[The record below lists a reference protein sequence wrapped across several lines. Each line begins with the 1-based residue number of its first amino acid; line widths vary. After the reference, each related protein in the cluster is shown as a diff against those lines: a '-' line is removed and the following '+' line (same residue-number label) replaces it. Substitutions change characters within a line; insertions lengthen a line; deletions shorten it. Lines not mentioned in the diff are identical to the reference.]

1 MLEVLVATASRH
13 GSTTE
18 IGDQIGAEIT
28 TRLKEHG
35 VEVNVDVRDVED
47 VEDLALYDALVL
59 GSAVYMGRWLKSAR
73 KLVDRE
79 AETLQAIPVWLFSSG
94 PVATEDTTV
103 AESPWERVEWAED
116 HHTFGGKLD
125 RSALGRAER
134 IVASAVHAAD
144 GDNRSPEEISEWA
157 RQISESLV
165 ASAAG

>member
-1 MLEVLVATASRH
+1 VLEVLVATASRH
-13 GSTTE
+13 GSTRE

-35 VEVNVDVRDVED
+35 VEVNVDVRDVDD
-47 VEDLALYDALVL
+47 VDDLAVYDALVL

-94 PVATEDTTV
+94 PVATDDKTTP
-103 AESPWERVEWAED
+103 ESPWERVEWAED

-125 RSALGRAER
+125 RSALSRTER
-134 IVASAVHAAD
+134 LVASMVKAAD
-144 GDNRSPEEISEWA
+144 GDNRSPAEIAEWA
-157 RQISESLV
+157 QHISTSLA
-165 ASAAG
+165 ASAVG